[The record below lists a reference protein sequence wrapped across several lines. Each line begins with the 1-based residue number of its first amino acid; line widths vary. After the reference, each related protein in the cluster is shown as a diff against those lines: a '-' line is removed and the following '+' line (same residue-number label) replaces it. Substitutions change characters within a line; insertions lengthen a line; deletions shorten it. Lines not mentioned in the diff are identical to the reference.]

1 MCARRLKVRIPLY
14 LTSLRTGKY
23 GRPKRGAG
31 KGEERWT
38 TLVRASDITN
48 SHNGKLNLDTD
59 IRSIPTLP
67 AFKIR
72 ILPIDEWAEKS
83 LTRGFQGRKSRG
95 GRMLCVGQ
103 QWCNLELE
111 SPHFLVLSLDAPYS
125 SKSGFVREYRQI
137 PILF

>member
-1 MCARRLKVRIPLY
+1 MYARRLKVRIPLY

-23 GRPKRGAG
+23 GRPKRGAE

-83 LTRGFQGRKSRG
+83 LTRGFQGRKGGG

-103 QWCNLELE
+103 Q
-111 SPHFLVLSLDAPYS
+111 
-125 SKSGFVREYRQI
+125 
-137 PILF
+137 